1 MSIYRFAIVLWLLG
15 ITLRSKVIVLPM
27 HNFVIDINWRLIW
40 DIGSVC
46 LNLLSQL
53 LVITA
58 GISRSTR

>member
-1 MSIYRFAIVLWLLG
+1 MSIYRFAIVQWLLG

-40 DIGSVC
+40 DIGTVC

-58 GISRSTR
+58 AISRST